1 MIRACAEI
9 FADVERSTF
18 IMVAHGVLHILHGN
32 LAVGLHKQRHRSVR
46 LTQYIRQ
53 ELVAAVGK
61 HIEIAPYAC
70 LAIAT
75 GTEIER
81 SVGIGKAEIL
91 VHTVKIALLACKG
104 DDVGGVHT
112 VLLVVHVELM
122 NAALVGMSRDTI
134 IGHADSHPYG
144 TAHTGSLANHLHNPY
159 FVGVGNGKG
168 LATAVIAVFL
178 HQLRHHLNG
187 LAGGA

>member
-1 MIRACAEI
+1 
-9 FADVERSTF
+9 
-18 IMVAHGVLHILHGN
+18 
-32 LAVGLHKQRHRSVR
+32 
-46 LTQYIRQ
+46 
-53 ELVAAVGK
+53 
-61 HIEIAPYAC
+61 
-70 LAIAT
+70 
-75 GTEIER
+75 
-81 SVGIGKAEIL
+81 
-91 VHTVKIALLACKG
+91 
-104 DDVGGVHT
+104 
-112 VLLVVHVELM
+112 M

-159 FVGVGNGKG
+159 FVGVGNGKR